1 MMIQRCG
8 LPLCSSCQSLSASQV
23 SAHTPECSIL
33 QQNSVKHQPN
43 TVSSAKLLLN
53 TVTILR
59 LLLKGGWEEL
69 ESHMEKRRGG
79 KQWMMVEKQV
89 MPVLSQLRDNNDNIL
104 FSEVIILSRL
114 CY

>member
-1 MMIQRCG
+1 M
-8 LPLCSSCQSLSASQV
+8 
-23 SAHTPECSIL
+23 
-33 QQNSVKHQPN
+33 
-43 TVSSAKLLLN
+43 N